1 MDPALTVYKMFREFD
16 ILREGKVAAD
26 DISNYEKQFYIRI
39 SEQESAWVI
48 REYDADE
55 DGYLSLDEFSNLIL
69 PSTNPRLR

>member
-1 MDPALTVYKMFREFD
+1 MDPALTVYKMFKEFD